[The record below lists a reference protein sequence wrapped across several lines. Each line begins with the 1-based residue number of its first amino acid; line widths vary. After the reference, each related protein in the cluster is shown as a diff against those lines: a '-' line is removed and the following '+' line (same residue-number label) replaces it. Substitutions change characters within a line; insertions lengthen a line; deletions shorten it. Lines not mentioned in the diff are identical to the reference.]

1 MKGLFIAFGIL
12 LFGHIYFSTEAQ
24 VYQTQGGYVEFLS
37 KAPLNEFKGTSD
49 KLKGLIDLQKNVL
62 DFYVDLNTLN
72 TGIKLRDKHMRDNY
86 LETKKYPFA
95 EFNGAIKEVVPVGFK
110 GTQQVTAKGK
120 FKIHGVEKTMEIP
133 GTLIYVNENK
143 VQLKTS
149 FPIKLSDF
157 GIAVPSVL
165 FYELSEEQIV
175 SIDTPLTLKN

>member
-1 MKGLFIAFGIL
+1 MKGLFFVIGISFL
-12 LFGHIYFSTEAQ
+12 SHILFPAEAQ
-24 VYQTQGGYVEFLS
+24 VFQTQGGYVEFLS

-95 EFNGAIKEVVPVGFK
+95 EFSGKIKETIPLGFK
-110 GTQQVTAKGK
+110 GTQNVTALGK
-120 FKIHGVEKTMEIP
+120 FKIHGVEKSIEVP
-133 GTLIYVNENK
+133 GTLVYLNEGK

-149 FPIKLSDF
+149 FPVKLSDY

-175 SIDTPLTLKN
+175 TINTPLILKN